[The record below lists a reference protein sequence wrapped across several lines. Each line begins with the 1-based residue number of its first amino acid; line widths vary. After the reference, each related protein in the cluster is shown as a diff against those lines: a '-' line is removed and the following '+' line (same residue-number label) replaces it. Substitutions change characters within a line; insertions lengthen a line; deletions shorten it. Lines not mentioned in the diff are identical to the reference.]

1 MAVSIKM
8 ENEKIHKGNQQEQE
22 FKHIIRI
29 ANTDLDGNKQVYI
42 ALRKV
47 KGINFMFSNAILN
60 VTKIDKTKKAGY
72 LTDEE
77 VKKIDDIIY
86 NPSKYNIPV
95 WLFNR
100 RKDYETGENKHLL
113 STDLMIQTDNDIKT
127 LKKIKTY
134 KGVRHIYGLPSRGQ
148 RTKAHF
154 RKNKTMGVSKRR
166 VKQGKKSK
174 K

>member
-8 ENEKIHKGNQQEQE
+8 DNKKIQKEGQQE
-22 FKHIIRI
+22 FKHIIRV
-29 ANTDLDGNKQVYI
+29 ANTDLDGNKKAYI
-42 ALRKV
+42 ALRKI
-47 KGINFMFSNAILN
+47 KGISFMFSNAILN

-77 VKKIDDIIY
+77 VKRINDVIY
-86 NPSKYNIPV
+86 DPSKYNIPH

-100 RKDYETGENKHLL
+100 RRDYETGENKHLL
-113 STDLMIQTDNDIKT
+113 STDLIIQTENDVKR
-127 LKKIKTY
+127 LKKIKSY
-134 KGVRHIYGLPSRGQ
+134 RGVRHMYGLPSRGQ

-154 RKNKTMGVSKRR
+154 RKNKTMGVSKKK
-166 VKQGKKSK
+166 VKAGKKSK